1 MPLKIT
7 FELSDRD
14 LRELKKRATETI
26 RKFDSADEP
35 RIVESVREMLEKLDA
50 ADTPRFVRE
59 RSAKLAQLIEMLED
73 ERWQLAGED
82 RERVLKAVAYMAEPQ
97 DLIPDTIPGLGYLD
111 DAIIVELVVQE
122 LRHEI
127 EAYEDFRRACRS
139 GPAGAV
145 RGKTTSEAWV
155 AMRRKQLQER
165 MRRRRR
171 RTVGRIARNDGGP
184 IRSPFS
190 LW

>member
-1 MPLKIT
+1 MPLRIT

-14 LRELKKRATETI
+14 LRDLKKRAAETVRAFDPADEDRI
-26 RKFDSADEP
+26 VVSVRSMLETLDSASAP
-35 RIVESVREMLEKLDA
+35 Q
-50 ADTPRFVRE
+50 FVRE
-59 RSAKLAQLIEMLED
+59 RSAKLAQLLDMLED
-73 ERWQLAGED
+73 ERWQLAGKD
-82 RERVLKAVAYMAEPQ
+82 RERVLKAVAYVAEPQ

-111 DAIIVELVVQE
+111 DAILVELVAQV

-127 EAYEDFRRACRS
+127 EAYEDFCRECRRR
-139 GPAGAV
+139 PARGAG
-145 RGKTTSEAWV
+145 GKTSREAWL

-171 RTVGRIARNDGGP
+171 RGERMPRSTGRSS
-184 IRSPFS
+184 RSPFS

>member
-1 MPLKIT
+1 MPLTIT

-14 LRELKKRATETI
+14 LRDLKKRAAETVRAFDPADEDRI
-26 RKFDSADEP
+26 VDSVRSMLETLDSASAP
-35 RIVESVREMLEKLDA
+35 Q
-50 ADTPRFVRE
+50 FVRE
-59 RSAKLAQLIEMLED
+59 RSAKLAQLLDMLED
-73 ERWQLAGED
+73 ERWQLAGKD
-82 RERVLKAVAYMAEPQ
+82 RERVLKAAAYVAEPQ

-111 DAIIVELVVQE
+111 DAILVELVAQE

-127 EAYEDFRRACRS
+127 EAYEDFCRECRRR
-139 GPAGAV
+139 PARGAG
-145 RGKTTSEAWV
+145 GKTSREAWL

-171 RTVGRIARNDGGP
+171 RGERMPRSTGRAS
-184 IRSPFS
+184 RSPFS

>member
-1 MPLKIT
+1 MPLTIT

-14 LRELKKRATETI
+14 LRDLKKRAVQSV
-26 RKFDSADEP
+26 RAFDPADED
-35 RIVESVREMLEKLDA
+35 RIIDSVRSMLGTLESA
-50 ADTPRFVRE
+50 SAPQFVRE
-59 RSAKLAQLIEMLED
+59 RSTKLAKLLDMLED

-82 RERVLKAVAYMAEPQ
+82 RRRVLKAVAYVAEPQ

-111 DAIIVELVVQE
+111 DAILVELVVRE

-127 EAYEDFRRACRS
+127 EAYDDFCRECRRR
-139 GPAGAV
+139 PARGAG
-145 RGKTTSEAWV
+145 GKASREAWL

-165 MRRRRR
+165 MRRRLRR
-171 RTVGRIARNDGGP
+171 RERMPSGTRSAT
-184 IRSPFS
+184 RSPFS